1 MENVAPRTHPPFK
14 KKGNFLDPR
23 KRSGSK
29 CPPPHQFADSK
40 LFQNPSPY
48 LWVMLE
54 ISIKVA
60 LIVAQIGS
68 VSINDSSTVIGP
80 LLKRHW
86 STCYQL
92 NGRDIQMINDSQPS
106 KRHRQIECK
115 MSPIDVSEM
124 RNSVTISLYI
134 HGFILKNVQKY

>member
-14 KKGNFLDPR
+14 KREIFWTQEKGRAQNA
-23 KRSGSK
+23 
-29 CPPPHQFADSK
+29 PPPHQFADSK

-68 VSINDSSTVIGP
+68 VSINDSSTVLGP

-92 NGRDIQMINDSQPS
+92 SDQDI
-106 KRHRQIECK
+106 
-115 MSPIDVSEM
+115 
-124 RNSVTISLYI
+124 
-134 HGFILKNVQKY
+134 